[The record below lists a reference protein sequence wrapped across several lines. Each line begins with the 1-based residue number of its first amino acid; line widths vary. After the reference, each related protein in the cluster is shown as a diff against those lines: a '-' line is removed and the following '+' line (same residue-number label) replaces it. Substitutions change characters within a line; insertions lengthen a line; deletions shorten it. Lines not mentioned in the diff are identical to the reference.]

1 MKFTNNFYSP
11 IAWQRTDRAV
21 KALQSTSHKPIL
33 AKQWNTSSHKSTSL
47 QTRDN
52 CCVYKTQLS
61 FKTDKSGTLA
71 QTFRQLKWKYSHAC
85 LQNSRPHLSASRLD
99 RMAVKI
105 KGRVSEDWVRPT
117 STPACFTTEFMLKG
131 WSWAVDTFLW
141 EYQSMQIKAVIRKCD
156 PLKDEHRESHLIFR
170 THIFR
175 VVLRLSLRPQVS
187 CNAALSWGRDF

>member
-71 QTFRQLKWKYSHAC
+71 QTFRQLKWKYSHC
-85 LQNSRPHLSASRLD
+85 LQNSRPHLSATRSDGSENKRTESVRNESDPHPHLP
-99 RMAVKI
+99 
-105 KGRVSEDWVRPT
+105 VSQLSYVEGLVM
-117 STPACFTTEFMLKG
+117 SG
-131 WSWAVDTFLW
+131 W
-141 EYQSMQIKAVIRKCD
+141 
-156 PLKDEHRESHLIFR
+156 H
-170 THIFR
+170 
-175 VVLRLSLRPQVS
+175 LSLGIPINANQS
-187 CNAALSWGRDF
+187 CY